1 MVDRSREHAMADTS
15 SISSSS
21 SALIARRPANLS
33 QIPGASSSL
42 FGNLLRRSEVAMG
55 LRSQTGFSSGATYE
69 AQTIAGQT
77 KATVSNAVSA
87 TKSFFHI
94 K

>member
-1 MVDRSREHAMADTS
+1 MSSILPIPSSAPAVISKPNNATQPQASTS
-15 SISSSS
+15 SV
-21 SALIARRPANLS
+21 
-33 QIPGASSSL
+33 
-42 FGNLLRRSEVAMG
+42 FGNLLRKSEVAMG

-77 KATVSNAVSA
+77 KATFNNAVNA
-87 TKSFFHI
+87 TKSFLHI

>member
-1 MVDRSREHAMADTS
+1 MVATAPEQPMADTS
-15 SISSSS
+15 SISSLR
-21 SALIARRPANLS
+21 SAPIARQPVSLS
-33 QIPGASSSL
+33 QVPGASSSL
-42 FGNLLRRSEVAMG
+42 FGNLLRKSEVAMG

-77 KATVSNAVSA
+77 KATVNNAVSA